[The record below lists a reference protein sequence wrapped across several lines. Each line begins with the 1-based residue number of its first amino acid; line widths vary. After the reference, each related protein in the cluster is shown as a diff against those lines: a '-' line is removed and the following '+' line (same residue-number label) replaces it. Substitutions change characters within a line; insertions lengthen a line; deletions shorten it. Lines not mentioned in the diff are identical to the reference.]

1 MVKAEDHAR
10 LRAVAHRY
18 GVQAVDD
25 APFGA
30 QPLER
35 HGVEEES
42 AEQLANLGWEQPLDA
57 WGAIATG
64 GSPVRPPRRFVD
76 GSVNGR
82 TVATLTVSDRM
93 RPVLLA
99 VVGAMALDLDG
110 RELRRTPGSLRTESM
125 LCLFSNQL
133 PTADLDA
140 LEHGLADMGVNL
152 VAPTTADLAA
162 DFEVLRRRTWDLAKR
177 CMEDAEREVLV
188 RDPAVPC
195 LLDGLL
201 ERRVTT
207 IASQAVPVFGM
218 VKRQLN
224 PLLPDRLNQLVYRL
238 APGERT
244 PAFVVDTEHAS
255 IATWYLR
262 LSDPGRASPTAGI
275 VRLSATRAYLEG
287 MFPNPANRTAEISAV
302 SAWLRSLRCRKASYK
317 RAAVSVEPIV
327 RLEDQLHCLLPSLS
341 KLTVRLHRALGC

>member
-1 MVKAEDHAR
+1 M
-10 LRAVAHRY
+10 AHRY

-35 HGVEEES
+35 HGAEEES
-42 AEQLANLGWEQPLDA
+42 AEQLANLAWERPPYE
-57 WGAIATG
+57 WGPIATG
-64 GSPVRPPRRFVD
+64 GSPVRPPCRFVD

-82 TVATLTVSDRM
+82 TVMTLTVSNRM
-93 RPVLLA
+93 RPALLA

-110 RELRRTPGSLRTESM
+110 RELRRMPGSLRTESM
-125 LCLFSNQL
+125 LCLFANQL
-133 PTADLDA
+133 PATDLDA
-140 LEHGLADMGVNL
+140 LEQGLASMGVNL
-152 VAPTTADLAA
+152 VAPTKTDLSA

-177 CMEDAEREVLV
+177 CMEDAERDVLV
-188 RDPAVPC
+188 KDPTVPC

-207 IASQAVPVFGM
+207 VASQAIPAFGM

-224 PLLPDRLNQLVYRL
+224 PLLPERLDQLVYRL

-255 IATWYLR
+255 IVTWYLR
-262 LSDPGRASPTAGI
+262 LADPGRASPTAGI

-287 MFPNPANRTAEISAV
+287 TFPDPVGRADEISAV
-302 SAWLRSLRCRKASYK
+302 SAWLRSLRCRQASYK

-341 KLTVRLHRALGC
+341 KLTARLHRALGC